1 MAVGKS
7 VLHVV
12 VTLSLWRLRGDLDRN
27 LHRRLGSRLLARRPL
42 HLDVA
47 PIVGHELRVDSSQK
61 VRVCSQQGT
70 DRHIHAH
77 NGVKRK
83 AGQGMGRKL
92 LGGRMGS
99 ESVLVLLLMLLLVLL
114 MLVLMLLVLLLLM
127 LVVLLLLLLVLLVL
141 LQLRLMRVLVRVL
154 TVGAGLRRHY
164 IVHSLM
170 LRRRLCRVGHLLLM
184 RVQKCVDSGWL
195 DSSRLFKF
203 GGAMSLMG
211 LSMGLGCLHLLL
223 LLLHLLELV
232 LP

>member
-12 VTLSLWRLRGDLDRN
+12 VTLSLRRLRGDLDRN
-27 LHRRLGSRLLARRPL
+27 LHRRLGSRLLARRPR

-47 PIVGHELRVDSSQK
+47 AIVGHELRVDSSQK

-77 NGVKRK
+77 NGVQRK

-99 ESVLVLLLMLLLVLL
+99 ESVLVLLMLVLL
-114 MLVLMLLVLLLLM
+114 LLLLVLLLLM
-127 LVVLLLLLLVLLVL
+127 LVVVLLLLLLLVLLDL

>member
-27 LHRRLGSRLLARRPL
+27 LHRRLGSRLLARRPR

-47 PIVGHELRVDSSQK
+47 AIVGHELRVDSSQK

-77 NGVKRK
+77 NGVQRK

-99 ESVLVLLLMLLLVLL
+99 ESVLVLLMLVLL
-114 MLVLMLLVLLLLM
+114 LLLLVLLLLM
-127 LVVLLLLLLVLLVL
+127 LVVVLLLLLLLVLLDL

>member
-12 VTLSLWRLRGDLDRN
+12 VTLSLRRLRGDLDRN
-27 LHRRLGSRLLARRPL
+27 LHRRLGSRLLARRPR

-47 PIVGHELRVDSSQK
+47 AIVGHELRVDSSQK

-99 ESVLVLLLMLLLVLL
+99 ESVLVLLMLVLL
-114 MLVLMLLVLLLLM
+114 LLLLVLLLLM
-127 LVVLLLLLLVLLVL
+127 LVVVLLLLLLLVLLDL

>member
-12 VTLSLWRLRGDLDRN
+12 VTLSLRRLRGDLDRN

-114 MLVLMLLVLLLLM
+114 MLVLMLLVLLLL
-127 LVVLLLLLLVLLVL
+127 LLLVLLVL

-184 RVQKCVDSGWL
+184 RVQKCVDSGRL
-195 DSSRLFKF
+195 DSGGRFKF

-223 LLLHLLELV
+223 LHLLELV